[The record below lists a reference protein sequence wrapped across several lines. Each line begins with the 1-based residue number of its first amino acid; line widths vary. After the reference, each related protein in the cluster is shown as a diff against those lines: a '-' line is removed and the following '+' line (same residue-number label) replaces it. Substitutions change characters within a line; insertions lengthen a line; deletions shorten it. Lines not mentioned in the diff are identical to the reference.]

1 MAFKISEIRTS
12 DIRSQKQFDNLMQ
25 KEGIRRDN
33 NLDYIAGLYDDDSN
47 LLATG
52 ACYVNTLRC
61 LVVESEH
68 RGEGLMP
75 HIVTHLVEHQL
86 DRGITHLFLYTKCE
100 NDIIFTAL
108 GFYEITRVENEVL
121 LMENRKNGFS
131 NRFLENIRAHKK
143 YGKIAALV
151 MNCNPFTLGHRHL
164 VLQAASENDFVH
176 LFVVSEDASH
186 FPFTDRYNLV
196 KDGCA
201 DIPNVILHQTE
212 SYMIS
217 SAVFPSYF
225 LKDESA
231 AIEAQVKLDLAIFT
245 QIAAAAG
252 ITRRYV
258 GDEPFSEVTRTYN
271 EIMRV
276 QLPLSGIEC
285 IVLPRKEHDGV
296 PISASSVR
304 KLLSE
309 GSIEDTK
316 ALVPETTYQYFYSEN
331 GRNVIST
338 LQKHR
343 EE

>member
-1 MAFKISEIRTS
+1 MAFKISEIHPS
-12 DIRSQKQFDNLMQ
+12 DKRSQSQFDSLIQ

-33 NLDYIAGLYDDDSN
+33 NLDYIAGLYDDDFN

-52 ACYVNTLRC
+52 ACYANTLRC
-61 LVVESEH
+61 LAVDGEH

-75 HIVTHLVEHQL
+75 HIVAHLVDHQL
-86 DRGITHLFLYTKCE
+86 DRGNTHLFLYTKCE
-100 NDIIFTAL
+100 NDIIFAAL
-108 GFYEITRVENEVL
+108 GFYEIARVENEVL
-121 LMENRKNGFS
+121 LMENRRNGFS
-131 NRFLENIRAHKK
+131 KRFLDDIRAQKK
-143 YGKIAALV
+143 PGKIAALV

-164 VLQAASENDFVH
+164 VEQAASENDFVH

-186 FPFTDRYNLV
+186 FPFTDRFNLV

-231 AIEAQVKLDLAIFT
+231 AIEAQAKLDLAIFT
-245 QIAAAAG
+245 QIAAAAN
-252 ITRRYV
+252 ITRRYA

-271 EIMRV
+271 EMMLV
-276 QLPLSGIEC
+276 ELPLSGIEC
-285 IVLPRKEHDGV
+285 IVLPRKENNGI

-304 KLLSE
+304 KLLRE
-309 GSIEDTK
+309 GHIEETK
-316 ALVPETTYQYFYSEN
+316 ALVPETTYRYFYSAS
-331 GRNVIST
+331 GQDVIKT
-338 LQKHR
+338 LQKQ
-343 EE
+343 